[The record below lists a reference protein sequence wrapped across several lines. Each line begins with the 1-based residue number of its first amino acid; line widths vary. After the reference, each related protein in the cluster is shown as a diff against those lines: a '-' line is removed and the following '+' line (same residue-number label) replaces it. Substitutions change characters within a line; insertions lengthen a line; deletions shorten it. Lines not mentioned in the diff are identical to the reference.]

1 MVGNHTDKLLEL
13 VGKPGAKVAVS
24 GNARDWSTDTE
35 RKAKGMQRDLE
46 SMEALGFKPEALDL
60 RDYFGKSGL
69 VEKLKEYDMVWF
81 SGGNAFILAKA
92 LKQSGFQAVIDQL
105 IKTDQLIYGGY
116 SAAFCVVSPSLRGVE
131 LVDDK
136 NAEAEG
142 YESGEI
148 WDGYGLVDFY
158 PIVHFRSD
166 HPESDDVEK
175 EYEYIKSKGIPLK
188 TFRDGDV
195 YLVNGNEQLV
205 LDK

>member
-1 MVGNHTDKLLEL
+1 MVGNHADKLLEL
-13 VGKPGAKVAVS
+13 VGKPDAKVAVC
-24 GNARDWSTDTE
+24 GNARDWSNDTG
-35 RKAKGMQRDLE
+35 RKVQGMQRDLE
-46 SMEALGFKPEALDL
+46 SMQVLGFRPEVLDL
-60 RDYFGKSGL
+60 RDYFGKDGL
-69 VEKLKEYDMVWF
+69 VEKLKEYDIVWV

-92 LKQSGFQAVIDQL
+92 MKQSNFEAVINQL
-105 IKTDQLIYGGY
+105 IKTDQLVYGGY

-136 NAEAEG
+136 DAEAEG

-175 EYEYIKSKGIPLK
+175 EYEYVKDKGISLK
-188 TFRDGDV
+188 TFRDGDA
-195 YLVNGNEQLV
+195 YLVNGDEQLI
-205 LDK
+205 LNK